1 MRHQGLGTP
10 AEETKHTRSVRYQL
24 MRPGRP
30 RPQACR
36 SGSSGPAQLQEG
48 GAQNRTAICAR
59 PRTGTC
65 PIPAVSRCWPGQA
78 GRPARSWA
86 SPLRSLHI
94 RPISTI
100 RPRIEPSDAL
110 SVAPCGAGGGR
121 GRIGGAEQ
129 FSADCPTA
137 SADASSFRRD
147 LGVVLLMSSVTVL
160 ALAVKALWLTR
171 CYGQRYL
178 RTSRQRYM
186 RIQRQRS
193 VRISTKVRPQSGRA
207 GREALETGPGPRCGA
222 ISRSRYGW
230 WSPTSIRVGAGR
242 SSVLEICQVGP
253 AQGGNARRRAAVL
266 PIPMT
271 SQRRFTR
278 VASRA
283 LPQMMLAKRQGPTMA
298 LPARAQRRRAASQA
312 APRLTT
318 ATRGGGPIGPS
329 SSRGNSPS

>member
-1 MRHQGLGTP
+1 MLLWSIWLRPAGLSAPSSGPTDRRSVDTGGHWNVAQNGLFPATSAAGVPLRHQGLGTP

-171 CYGQRYL
+171 
-178 RTSRQRYM
+178 
-186 RIQRQRS
+186 
-193 VRISTKVRPQSGRA
+193 VRERRFA
-207 GREALETGPGPRCGA
+207 GSTGP
-222 ISRSRYGW
+222 
-230 WSPTSIRVGAGR
+230 
-242 SSVLEICQVGP
+242 L
-253 AQGGNARRRAAVL
+253 RRL
-266 PIPMT
+266 
-271 SQRRFTR
+271 
-278 VASRA
+278 
-283 LPQMMLAKRQGPTMA
+283 
-298 LPARAQRRRAASQA
+298 
-312 APRLTT
+312 
-318 ATRGGGPIGPS
+318 
-329 SSRGNSPS
+329 SSRG